1 MTKTLKP
8 KSFPWYGIVLAC
20 LCAGTEAIA
29 EESKVEDF
37 FELSPEQLSKLS
49 VVATLATGTP
59 RTVAKSAAAI
69 TVITADQIKDMGAR
83 QLSEVL
89 ETVPGFHNSVQ
100 QNTYDASYSVRGI
113 RNEINAELLFLLDG
127 TRLNLPYR
135 GGLATGIQIPVEAI
149 QRLEIIRGPGSA
161 LYGADAFAG
170 VINIVTKKADDID
183 GTRLGVWAGE
193 FDSQSGWAQ
202 QSGEV
207 AGWEVGASVQFVN
220 SGIDSSRIIERD
232 RQTPIDRAL
241 GTSVSRAP
249 GVVQSQYKTINSFLN
264 LQRKHWYVGFS
275 AVSGFDAGTNAG
287 VNAVL
292 DPIGL
297 GGGNQYLADVRYS
310 TEDLLKDWELKA
322 HLSYLYSSLE
332 ASFQGF
338 PNGAVLPISRTGDVT
353 SGSNAVA
360 LVAFPDGANTTL
372 GRVEQIPT
380 LELSSLYRGFDKHL
394 LQFGFSYRY
403 EQTRVSNASNFGRG
417 AIDASTLAALPAVN
431 VRDGTLTNFT
441 DTEFAYLPPSQR
453 SIGSVFFQD
462 EWQINQKLQ
471 LVAGARYDRYSDF
484 GGTFN
489 PRAALIWEL
498 DPKLTG
504 KILYGRAFRA
514 PTFLEQANQN
524 NPVLL
529 GNPNLQP
536 EIINTFE
543 LAFDYHPLSTLR
555 TGLNFYY
562 YELNDGIQIVRIPGT
577 QTATFANSA
586 SQNGYGT
593 EFEWDW
599 QASEKWNLRGNYAWQ
614 NARNSNTQQRVTG
627 VPEHHVYAAALWKFL
642 PQWQLQA
649 QLNWVGSRLNPVATN
664 APLADY
670 KTVDLTLTR
679 KKLLNTVDITGSVR
693 NVFDA
698 DIREPSVS
706 DISNNFPLPGR
717 SFYFEAV
724 LHF

>member
-8 KSFPWYGIVLAC
+8 NSFFLYRIVLAC
-20 LCAGTEAIA
+20 FYVGTDAMA
-29 EESKVEDF
+29 EENKVEDF
-37 FELSPEQLSKLS
+37 FELTPAELSELS
-49 VVATLATGTP
+49 VKATIATGTP
-59 RTVAKSAAAI
+59 RTVAQSAAAI
-69 TVITADQIKDMGAR
+69 TVITAEQIKDMGAR
-83 QLSEVL
+83 QLNEVL

-100 QNTYDASYSVRGI
+100 QNTYDTNYSVRGI
-113 RNEINAELLFLLDG
+113 RNEINAELLFLQDG
-127 TRLNLPYR
+127 TRINLPYR

-149 QRLEIIRGPGSA
+149 ERLEIIRGPGSA

-170 VINIVTKKADDID
+170 VINIVTKKAKDIN
-183 GTRLGVWAGE
+183 GTKLGVRAGE
-193 FDSQSGWAQ
+193 FDNQSGWAQ
-202 QSGEV
+202 QSGEW
-207 AGWEVGASVQFVN
+207 AGWDVGASFQYVN
-220 SGIDSSRIIERD
+220 SGIDTGRIIERD
-232 RQTPIDRAL
+232 RQSPIDRAL
-241 GTSVSRAP
+241 GTNVSRAP
-249 GVVQSQYKTINSFLN
+249 GVVQSQYKTINSYLN
-264 LQRKHWYVGFS
+264 LQRKHWSLGFS

-292 DPIGL
+292 DPIGR

-332 ASFQGF
+332 ASFQAF
-338 PNGAVLPISRTGDVT
+338 PNGAVLPVSRTGDIT
-353 SGSNAVA
+353 SGGNAVA

-380 LELSSLYRGFDKHL
+380 LELSSIFRGFDKHL
-394 LQFGFSYRY
+394 LQFGVSYRY
-403 EQTRVSNASNFGRG
+403 EQTRVTNASNFGRG
-417 AIDASTLAALPAVN
+417 AIDAAALASPPAVN
-431 VRDGTLTNFT
+431 IQDGALTNLT
-441 DTEFAYLPPSQR
+441 GTEFAYLPPKQR
-453 SIGSVFFQD
+453 SIGSTFFQD

-471 LVAGARYDRYSDF
+471 LVAGARYDHYSDF

-489 PRAALIWEL
+489 PRAALIWEI
-498 DPKLTG
+498 DPKLTS

-577 QTATFANSA
+577 QTATFANTA

-599 QASEKWNLRGNYAWQ
+599 QVSEKWNLRGNYAWQ
-614 NARNSNTQQRVTG
+614 NARNNATQQRVTG

-649 QLNWVGSRLNPVATN
+649 QLNWIGSRLNPVVTN

-679 KKLLNTVDITGSVR
+679 KRILDTVDVTGSVR

-698 DIREPSVS
+698 DIREPTVV
-706 DISNNFPLPGR
+706 DLPNNYPLPGR